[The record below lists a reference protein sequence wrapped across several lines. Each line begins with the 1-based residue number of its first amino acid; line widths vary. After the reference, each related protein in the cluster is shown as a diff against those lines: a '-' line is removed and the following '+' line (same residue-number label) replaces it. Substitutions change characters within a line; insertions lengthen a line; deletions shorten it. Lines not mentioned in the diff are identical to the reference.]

1 MADLSNFEV
10 QAMPPQTAR
19 PKSQSP
25 TRIPMPWERR
35 LGFILGSY
43 FMGYVS
49 IVAYE
54 KQPDGS
60 GFLIGLA
67 ITFALLIASLPNTV
81 RRKAPKA

>member
-1 MADLSNFEV
+1 MTDLS
-10 QAMPPQTAR
+10 QPQT
-19 PKSQSP
+19 P
-25 TRIPMPWERR
+25 TAENSATHQTTPLGRMPMPWERR

-49 IVAYE
+49 IIAYE